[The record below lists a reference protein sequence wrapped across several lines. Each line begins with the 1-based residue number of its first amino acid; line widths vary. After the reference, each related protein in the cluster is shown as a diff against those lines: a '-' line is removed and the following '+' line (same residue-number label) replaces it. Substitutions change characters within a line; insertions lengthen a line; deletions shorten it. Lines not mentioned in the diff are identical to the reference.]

1 MIFSCHKWAPSDMY
15 GWKQIKIT
23 RKTVINVNK
32 KKVMKKF
39 DEKNFEMMKR
49 FALSSVEMINVR
61 GGDGEGGEGGDDSD
75 PEKPPIGIKV

>member
-1 MIFSCHKWAPSDMY
+1 
-15 GWKQIKIT
+15 
-23 RKTVINVNK
+23 
-32 KKVMKKF
+32 MKKF

-61 GGDGEGGEGGDDSD
+61 GGDGEGGDGGDDSD

>member
-1 MIFSCHKWAPSDMY
+1 MY
-15 GWKQIKIT
+15 GWKQIIIT

-61 GGDGEGGEGGDDSD
+61 GGDGEGGEDGGDDSD
-75 PEKPPIGIKV
+75 PERPPIGIKV

>member
-1 MIFSCHKWAPSDMY
+1 
-15 GWKQIKIT
+15 
-23 RKTVINVNK
+23 
-32 KKVMKKF
+32 MKKF

-75 PEKPPIGIKV
+75 PERPPVGIKI

>member
-1 MIFSCHKWAPSDMY
+1 
-15 GWKQIKIT
+15 
-23 RKTVINVNK
+23 
-32 KKVMKKF
+32 MKKF

-61 GGDGEGGEGGDDSD
+61 GGDGEGGDGGDDAD